1 MTFPRLAATAALTL
15 LALTAC
21 GGTSSTAPA
30 TPADASPSPAS
41 SAGPAANI
49 PVPATNELV
58 GEPDADGARAF
69 LYYYFDVKAYVLQTG
84 DDAALLEHVDGAE
97 GEQAEAERL
106 RSVYA
111 DGGWV
116 LGGQPKVE
124 NVYLTTPEEDVSEG
138 TDVTALI
145 PVNPDAYTEFAEDGT
160 ILTQRPFSPE
170 GTVYTATV
178 RFTDGAWKVLALE
191 ETPDAELPES

>member
-1 MTFPRLAATAALTL
+1 MTFPRLAATALTL

-41 SAGPAANI
+41 SSGPAANI
-49 PVPATNELV
+49 PKPATNELV
-58 GEPDADGARAF
+58 GDPGADGARAF
-69 LYYYFDVKAYVLQTG
+69 LYYYFDMKAYVLQTG

-97 GEQAEAERL
+97 AEQAEAERL
-106 RSVYA
+106 HSVYE

-116 LGGQPKVE
+116 LGGQPKAE
-124 NVYLTTPEEDVSEG
+124 NVYLTTPEEDVVEG
-138 TDVTALI
+138 ADVTALI
-145 PVNPDAYTEFAEDGT
+145 PVNPDAYTEFAEDGS
-160 ILTQRPFSPE
+160 IVTQRPFSPE

-178 RFTDGAWKVLALE
+178 RFTDGAWKVLSLE